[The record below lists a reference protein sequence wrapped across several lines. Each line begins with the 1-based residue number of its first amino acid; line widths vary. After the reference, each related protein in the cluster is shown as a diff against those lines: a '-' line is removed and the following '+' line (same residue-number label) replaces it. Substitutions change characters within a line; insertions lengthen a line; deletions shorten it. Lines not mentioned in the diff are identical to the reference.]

1 MIWGTCL
8 AGVPGKVLFALSEEE
23 VLLKKI
29 EAKAFNFHKVT
40 DGVYRCGLISKQ
52 AAPLLKELGVKTVV
66 TFDNNLK
73 RVEQERAFLSE
84 QGIKLESIPWSGWD
98 YPDDRVVEQ
107 TLTLLDSREAKPI
120 VIHCKHGQERTGV
133 IIASWRISHEHWP
146 VERAYLEMKAHGFRS
161 FQYGHLK
168 EYVYEYA
175 RKHGQ
180 VNAVINDPWEQKKTK
195 VLSFFYNLRKINL
208 FQEK

>member
-1 MIWGTCL
+1 M
-8 AGVPGKVLFALSEEE
+8 
-23 VLLKKI
+23 KKI

-66 TFDNNLK
+66 TFDDNLK
-73 RVEQERAFLSE
+73 RVQKERTFLGEQKINLV
-84 QGIKLESIPWSGWD
+84 SIPWSGWD

-107 TLTLLDSREAKPI
+107 ALTLLDSREARPI

-133 IIASWRISHEHWP
+133 VIASWRVSRENWP
-146 VERAYLEMKAHGFRS
+146 VEQAYLEMKAHGFRP

-168 EYVYEYA
+168 EYLYEYA
-175 RKHGQ
+175 RRRGQ
-180 VNAVINDPWEQKKTK
+180 VNAVIDNPWEQKKTK
-195 VLSFFYNLRKINL
+195 AFSFFYNLRKMNL
-208 FQEK
+208 SQKK